1 VGVVNISNG
10 MTLPPKP
17 DDAAS
22 ESEAAAR
29 SLVPRLVPGVET
41 SRLGDEFVVLDG
53 QGRMVRSLN
62 PIGARVFELMDGV
75 RTAEEISGA
84 IASELSVPLDRAR
97 RDVLQL
103 LSTLSEWN
111 LVVYAPVA

>member
-1 VGVVNISNG
+1 VWFSISTW
-10 MTLPPKP
+10 MSPPAKP
-17 DDAAS
+17 EDAAS
-22 ESEAAAR
+22 EAEVAAR

-53 QGRMVRSLN
+53 QGHMVRSLN

-75 RTAEEISGA
+75 RTAEEISA
-84 IASELSVPLDRAR
+84 ALASELSVPLDRAR
-97 RDVLQL
+97 RDVLAL

>member
-1 VGVVNISNG
+1 VLVINISTW
-10 MTLPPKP
+10 MTPPAKP

-22 ESEAAAR
+22 EPQAAAR

-53 QGRMVRSLN
+53 QGQMVRSLN

-75 RTAEEISGA
+75 RTAEEISGV

-97 RDVLQL
+97 RDVMQL
-103 LSTLSEWN
+103 LGTLSESN